1 MYGEQDQVGKP
12 GQKGNDL
19 MSDLDNFELNEPP
32 PSHHDEPSLSPDDK
46 TGRRRRT
53 LIVIVVLL
61 IILAAVI
68 AGWMW
73 SRRTP
78 SGSEVDAV
86 AEEPAVQAEDAL
98 LEDTAE
104 EVPPLELPSLDAS
117 DVLVRE
123 LAAALSANPQ
133 FASWLVNED
142 LVRRFVVAVDN
153 IAEGE
158 SPRVHLG
165 FMAPK
170 SAFKAWESD
179 GSLHVS
185 PTSYRR
191 YDAITEAF
199 VSLDS
204 QGSIEL
210 YRRLEPLVREAYRDL
225 GYPQRSFE
233 DVLRRA
239 AEVVLDTPQ
248 ITGPVELEAA
258 VRSYRF
264 ADPQFEGLDPIQKQL
279 LRFGPRN
286 LGRIQ
291 AKVRALVLAMD
302 ASG

>member
-1 MYGEQDQVGKP
+1 
-12 GQKGNDL
+12 
-19 MSDLDNFELNEPP
+19 MSDLDNFELNEPR
-32 PSHHDEPSLSPDDK
+32 PSQHDEPPFLPDDG
-46 TGRRRRT
+46 TDGRRRV
-53 LIVIVVLL
+53 LIAVVVLL
-61 IILAAVI
+61 ILIAVI

-73 SRRTP
+73 SRR
-78 SGSEVDAV
+78 SRSASEIDAV
-86 AEEPAVQAEDAL
+86 TEEPATQTGEVL

-104 EVPPLELPSLDAS
+104 EAPSFELPSLDAS

-123 LAAALSANPQ
+123 LAAVLSANPE

-158 SPRVHLG
+158 TPRVHFG

-170 SAFKAWESD
+170 SGFKAWESD
-179 GSLHVS
+179 GTLHVS

-191 YDAITEAF
+191 YDPITEAF
-199 VSLDS
+199 ISLDS

-210 YRRLEPLVREAYRDL
+210 YRRLEPLAQEAYRDL
-225 GYPQRSFE
+225 GYPQRRFE

-239 AEVVLDTPQ
+239 AEVVLDTLRT
-248 ITGPVELEAA
+248 TGPIELEAA

-264 ADPQFEGLDPIQKQL
+264 ADPRLEELDPVQKQL

-286 LGRIQ
+286 LAKIQ
-291 AKVRALVLAMD
+291 AKVRALVQALD
-302 ASG
+302 GSAS

>member
-1 MYGEQDQVGKP
+1 MNE
-12 GQKGNDL
+12 
-19 MSDLDNFELNEPP
+19 LDSFELNERP
-32 PSHHDEPSLSPDDK
+32 PSQHDEPSPPPDGNGD
-46 TGRRRRT
+46 GRRRV
-53 LIVIVVLL
+53 LIALVVLV
-61 IILAAVI
+61 IIVAIIAV
-68 AGWMW
+68 WMW

-78 SGSEVDAV
+78 VAPEIGAV
-86 AEEPAVQAEDAL
+86 AEEPARPSEDVS
-98 LEDTAE
+98 LEETTE
-104 EVPPLELPSLDAS
+104 EGPSLELPSLDGS

-133 FASWLVNED
+133 FTSWLVNED

-158 SPRVHLG
+158 TPRVHLG

-170 SAFKAWESD
+170 SDFKAWESD

-185 PTSYRR
+185 PASYRR

-204 QGSIEL
+204 EGSIEL
-210 YRRLEPLVREAYRDL
+210 YRRLEPLVQEAYRDL

-239 AEVVLDTPQ
+239 AKVVLDTPE
-248 ITGPVELEAA
+248 ITGPVELETA

-264 ADPQFEGLDPIQKQL
+264 ADPQLEGLDPIQKQL

-286 LGRIQ
+286 VDRIQ
-291 AKVRALVLAMD
+291 AKVRALILALD